1 MKNQFSTTTDFL
13 KTSSNAVYLYKGL
26 WKEHTVA
33 LLQSPRDNDKTDL
46 ISEIIEDLTS
56 SHQVLYV
63 NTENRADSFINRFHD
78 NPNLMIYTPFYYDP
92 DDPDDYADLVF
103 SGLEEAI
110 AATDMRTFII
120 DSITRIAAKSFGR
133 NASPAFIM
141 KRLTALQS
149 RHNLTILVVAHSS
162 TKSTD
167 RALKNLADFEVPVP
181 EENASAHEL
190 TEQTANTISP
200 EPPHPSDKTA
210 RPVKNDRVE
219 EEPQPAEPKEI
230 PLDERPMLYDMFHH
244 DSPFWH
250 KPDRFGIY

>member
-92 DDPDDYADLVF
+92 DDPNDYADLVF
-103 SGLEEAI
+103 SGLNHSHCRKIVRQKRFSGFHHETSYRTTVAPQSHNTCRRPQLDQI
-110 AATDMRTFII
+110 GRPRAQKPCRLRSARPRRKRFCPRTHRTDRQHHLAGDVPPLRQNGPPGQKRPGGRRASTRRTKR
-120 DSITRIAAKSFGR
+120 DPFGR
-133 NASPAFIM
+133 TPDALRHVPPRQSILAQARSLRHILIM
-141 KRLTALQS
+141 PSMQ
-149 RHNLTILVVAHSS
+149 
-162 TKSTD
+162 
-167 RALKNLADFEVPVP
+167 
-181 EENASAHEL
+181 
-190 TEQTANTISP
+190 ISP
-200 EPPHPSDKTA
+200 V
-210 RPVKNDRVE
+210 R
-219 EEPQPAEPKEI
+219 Q
-230 PLDERPMLYDMFHH
+230 
-244 DSPFWH
+244 
-250 KPDRFGIY
+250 